1 MIYGS
6 IRVHMGPYGPI
17 CVARG
22 EKNNVKRVKIIISES
37 DFSRVMSGGLLNSLN
52 FITLSKITCPTF

>member
-17 CVARG
+17 QYGWPEVKQKEK
-22 EKNNVKRVKIIISES
+22 EKNKISDS
-37 DFSRVMSGGLLNSLN
+37 DFFRGL
-52 FITLSKITCPTF
+52 CPGDMHRPDFYI